1 MNSGAIADINLSA
14 LEHNCNRAKQL
25 VPTAK
30 ILAMIKGN
38 AYGHGLIPAANTLT
52 DADAF
57 GVACLSEGIE
67 LRQAGIDKRI
77 VIMRGFFDIEELELA
92 VEHDFDVVI
101 HCEDQLQILTENTLS
116 KPIEV
121 WLKID
126 TGMHRLGFSAEQ
138 VLDTYTGLQQ
148 NPNVKQPVHVITHLA
163 NADIMNDKTTK
174 TQLKTFAEAS
184 TELSD
189 STSIA
194 NSAAI
199 FNWPE
204 THTDWIRPGIMLY
217 GVSPLPGVSG
227 VELNLQPVMTLRSK
241 LIALKNLKKGDSIGY
256 GSTWTCPKDMVAGVV
271 AIGYG
276 DGYPRHAKNGTPVLV
291 NGIECQLVGRVSMD
305 MLTVDLRNNP
315 QAKYGDTV
323 TLWGQGLPVEIVAE
337 YAGTIPYELLSK
349 ITSRV
354 RKQLC

>member
-14 LEHNCNRAKQL
+14 LEHNFNRAKQL

-30 ILAMIKGN
+30 IFAMIKSN
-38 AYGHGLIPAANTLT
+38 AYGHGLIPAATTLT

-77 VIMRGFFDIEELELA
+77 VIMRGFFDAEELEL
-92 VEHDFDVVI
+92 VVDYNFDVVV
-101 HCEDQLQILTENTLS
+101 HCEEQLQILTANTLS
-116 KPIEV
+116 KPVEV

-138 VLDTYTGLQQ
+138 VLSAYAGLQQ
-148 NPNVKQPVHVITHLA
+148 NPSVKQPVHIMTHLA
-163 NADIMNDKTTK
+163 NADIMNDTTTK
-174 TQLKTFAEAS
+174 AQLKIFAEAS

-204 THTDWIRPGIMLY
+204 AHSDWVRPGIMLY
-217 GVSPLPGVSG
+217 GVSPLPGIAG
-227 VELNLQPVMTLRSK
+227 VELNLQPVMTLHSK
-241 LIALKNLKKGDSIGY
+241 LIAVKNLKKGDSIGY
-256 GSTWTCPKDMVAGVV
+256 GGTWTCPKDMPVGVV

-291 NGIECQLVGRVSMD
+291 DDVQCQLVGRVSMD

-323 TLWGQGLPVEIVAE
+323 TLWGDGLPVEIIAE
-337 YAGTIPYELLSK
+337 HAGTIAYELLSK